1 MATRTAF
8 QFGASDHFLAIVH
21 RGDHRI
27 EIENSVAA
35 FEAAR
40 SLGYRYI
47 ETDVRATAQ
56 GEIVVV
62 HDAKLDRVF
71 GRSVKVS
78 GLFANLEVE
87 RLVPRLADVLAAF
100 PETCFNIDVKE
111 RRSAKRIVATVL
123 ASGAQDRVCVA
134 SFSPLRMRRVRQ
146 SAAGSGILTA
156 ATPLEVGMLL
166 LLGAKRSFKMRAELL
181 EVPMKIGPFRVVT
194 PRLIRLAHQRGLRV
208 CVWTLNSAE
217 EIDGALQLGV
227 DGIMT
232 DEPVLLKH
240 KLQSR
245 GLWPE
250 SV

>member
-1 MATRTAF
+1 MTTRTDA
-8 QFGASDHFLAIVH
+8 QFGASDHFLAMVH

-56 GEIVVV
+56 GEIVMI

-71 GRSVKVS
+71 GRSAKVS
-78 GLFANLEVE
+78 EIFAHLEDE
-87 RLVPRLADVLAAF
+87 RLIPRLADVLAAF
-100 PETCFNIDVKE
+100 PSTYFNIDVKE
-111 RRSAKRIVATVL
+111 RRSARRVVATVL
-123 ASGAQDRVCVA
+123 ASGALDRVCIA

-146 SAAGSGILTA
+146 SAAGGRIFTA

-166 LLGAKRSFKMRAELL
+166 VFGAKRSFKMSAELV
-181 EVPMKIGPFRVVT
+181 EVPMKIGRFRVVT

-208 CVWTLNSAE
+208 CVWTLNTAE
-217 EIDGALQLGV
+217 EIDSALQLGV

-232 DEPVLLKH
+232 DEPLLLKH

-245 GLWPE
+245 GLWLE
-250 SV
+250 SI